1 MDLGLKD
8 KTVVVTGGSKGIG
21 FAIAKEFLKEGANVF
36 ITGRDKEAL
45 TKAEDELKPFGN
57 IQAVQ
62 ADGTKNED
70 TKKTADLAAKLN
82 GRIDIWVNNVGTNKP
97 KRGEFYKEDEMDFL
111 IGTLYK
117 SALYGIQ
124 NAVPY
129 MKEKGGS
136 IVNISSLAARCATCG
151 RSNLYASMKAALL
164 ALTRTSA
171 GEYAKYKIRVNAIL
185 PGYTRTPLVEKGFG
199 KEMLEKLLSSNVT
212 KRMAEPEEIAKPV
225 VFVSSEAASYING
238 ESIEVSGGQNIV
250 LNAWEG

>member
-1 MDLGLKD
+1 MQTYLLQVEIKKLLQKLKMNLKHSETYKRSRQTEQ
-8 KTVVVTGGSKGIG
+8 KTK
-21 FAIAKEFLKEGANVF
+21 
-36 ITGRDKEAL
+36 
-45 TKAEDELKPFGN
+45 
-57 IQAVQ
+57 IQ
-62 ADGTKNED
+62 
-70 TKKTADLAAKLN
+70 KKTADLAAKLN

-97 KRGEFYKEDEMDFL
+97 KRGEFYEEDEIDLL

-185 PGYTRTPLVEKGFG
+185 PGYTRTPLVEKGFS